1 MLRKRNGSSRVK
13 YFHFSY
19 FFNVQIHHDFAR
31 TTITYGAK
39 NRWRKTDHNNGV
51 TETFSVQVGFRW
63 RKFNSDRGQFRVNR
77 GEAETNEGV

>member
-1 MLRKRNGSSRVK
+1 MTMENGS
-13 YFHFSY
+13 Y
-19 FFNVQIHHDFAR
+19 
-31 TTITYGAK
+31 
-39 NRWRKTDHNNGV
+39 NNGM

>member
-1 MLRKRNGSSRVK
+1 MDHLELNISIFPIFLTFK
-13 YFHFSY
+13 FTMIL
-19 FFNVQIHHDFAR
+19 QAR